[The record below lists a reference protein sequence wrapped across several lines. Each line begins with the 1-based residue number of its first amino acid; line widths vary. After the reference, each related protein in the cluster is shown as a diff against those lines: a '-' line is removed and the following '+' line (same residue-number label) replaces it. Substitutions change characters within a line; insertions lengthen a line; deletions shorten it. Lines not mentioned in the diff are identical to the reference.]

1 MVLKRYIVEMDSPKY
16 LFANLTQDKRSKDRK
31 TAKEIRT
38 YVMQDIGKA
47 RRKTR
52 KNARVPLEL
61 RSSLPPLLQSR
72 LDITS
77 MTKPSNSTRRDLR
90 GEYLEVES
98 HTSERSVAESV
109 YLVLSGIK
117 THSKSLTTAGAWTGL
132 LCIL

>member
-1 MVLKRYIVEMDSPKY
+1 MESPKH
-16 LFANLTQDKRSKDRK
+16 LFVNLTQDPK
-31 TAKEIRT
+31 TAKEVRT

-61 RSSLPPLLQSR
+61 RSSLPPLMQSR

-77 MTKPSNSTRRDLR
+77 LTKPSSSTGRGLQ